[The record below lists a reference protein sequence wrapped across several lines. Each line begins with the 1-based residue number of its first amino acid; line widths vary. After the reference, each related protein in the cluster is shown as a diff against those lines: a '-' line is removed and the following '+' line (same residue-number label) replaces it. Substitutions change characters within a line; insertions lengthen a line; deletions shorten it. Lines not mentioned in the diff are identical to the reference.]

1 MSKKQKSVR
10 EAALDVIEAVEKNQ
24 SYSNLLLNSVIEK
37 NELPSKDIGLLTELT
52 YGTIQ
57 RKLTLDY
64 YLAPFIKGKL
74 DVWVRHLLRL
84 SLYQIV
90 YLDRI
95 PDRAV
100 LHEAVEIAKKRGHK
114 GISGLVNGVLRSIQR
129 KGIPSLEK
137 IKDPIER
144 VSIET
149 SHPFWLVKRWE
160 EQFGLDKTREMC
172 EMNLV
177 APKQTARVNTTKL
190 TREELIHNLSGIGI
204 EVKAS
209 PVTEEAVQTLRG
221 NLVKTDAYRN
231 GELTIQDESSMLV
244 AHALELEKNLKV
256 LDACAAPGGKTTHIA
271 ELLGGTGEVHALD
284 LHKHK
289 VKLIDENASRLG
301 LSNIFTATLD
311 SRKAGEQFEKESFN
325 RILVDAPCSGLG
337 VLRRKPDIKYAKKE
351 ADLHSLQKI
360 QLDILSSVAPLLQ
373 KGGILV
379 YSTCTVDKNENE
391 GTVRSFLS
399 DHPEF
404 EPYHLKNL
412 PETVQPFIEGNEL
425 QVFPQDFGGDGFYIS
440 CFIKKG
446 L

>member
-1 MSKKQKSVR
+1 MSKKKKSVR
-10 EAALDVIEAVEKNQ
+10 EAALDVIETVEKNQ

-37 NELPSKDIGLLTELT
+37 NELPQKDIGLLTELT

-64 YLAPFIKGKL
+64 FLAPFIKGKL
-74 DVWVRHLLRL
+74 DDWVRQLLRL

-129 KGIPSLEK
+129 KGVPSLEE

-149 SHPFWLVKRWE
+149 SHPLWLVKRWAD
-160 EQFGLDKTREMC
+160 QFGLEKTKEMC

-190 TREELIHNLSGIGI
+190 SREELIHNLSGEGI
-204 EVKAS
+204 EVKES
-209 PVTEEAVQTLRG
+209 PVTREAVQTLRG
-221 NLVKTDAYRN
+221 NLVKTEAYRN

-244 AHALELEKNLKV
+244 AHALDLENDMRV

-271 ELLGGTGEVHALD
+271 ELLGGTGEVNALD

-301 LSNIFTATLD
+301 LSNIFTDTMD
-311 SRKAGEQFEKESFN
+311 SRKAGLKFKKGSFD

-337 VLRRKPDIKYAKKE
+337 VLRRKPDIKYAKSE
-351 ADLHSLQKI
+351 ADMHSLQKI
-360 QLDILSSVAPLLQ
+360 QLDILSAVAPLL
-373 KGGILV
+373 KEGGVLV

-391 GTVRSFLS
+391 GTVRLFLS

-404 EPYHLKNL
+404 KAYPLKNL
-412 PETVQPFIEGNEL
+412 PDAVHTFAEGNEL
-425 QVFPQDFGGDGFYIS
+425 QIFPQDFGGDGFYIS
-440 CFIKKG
+440 SFIKAG
-446 L
+446 S

>member
-1 MSKKQKSVR
+1 MSKKKKSVR

-37 NELPSKDIGLLTELT
+37 NELPQKDIGLLTELT

-57 RKLTLDY
+57 RKMTLDY
-64 YLAPFIKGKL
+64 FLAPFLEGKL
-74 DVWVRHLLRL
+74 DHWVRQLLRL

-129 KGIPSLEK
+129 KGVPSLEE

-149 SHPFWLVKRWE
+149 SHPFWLVKRWAD
-160 EQFGLDKTREMC
+160 QFGLEKTKEMC

-177 APKQTARVNTTKL
+177 APKQTARVNVTKL
-190 TREELIHNLSGIGI
+190 SRDELIHNLSGEGV
-204 EVKAS
+204 EVKPS
-209 PVTEEAVQTLRG
+209 PVAGEAVQTLRG
-221 NLVKTDAYRN
+221 NLVKTEAYRN

-244 AHALELEKNLKV
+244 AHALDLKKDMKV

-271 ELLGGTGEVHALD
+271 ELLGGTGEVQALD

-301 LSNIFTATLD
+301 LANVYTDTLD
-311 SRKAGEQFEKESFN
+311 SRKAGEKFKEGSFD

-351 ADLHSLQKI
+351 QDLHSLQKI
-360 QLDILSSVAPLLQ
+360 QLDILSAVAPLL
-373 KGGILV
+373 KEGGILV

-399 DHPEF
+399 DHTEF
-404 EPYHLKNL
+404 KEFHLKNL
-412 PETVQPFIEGNEL
+412 PETVQAFTEGNQL
-425 QVFPQDFGGDGFYIS
+425 QIFPQDFGGDGFYIS
-440 CFIKKG
+440 SFIKTG
-446 L
+446 S

>member
-74 DVWVRHLLRL
+74 DEWVRHLLRL

-129 KGIPSLEK
+129 KGIPSLEE

-190 TREELIHNLSGIGI
+190 TREELIHNLSGIGV
-204 EVKAS
+204 EVKPS

-221 NLVKTDAYRN
+221 NLVKTDAYRH

-244 AHALELEKNLKV
+244 AHALELEKNMKV

-311 SRKAGEQFEKESFN
+311 SRKAGEKFEKESFD

>member
-1 MSKKQKSVR
+1 MSKKTKSVR

-37 NELPSKDIGLLTELT
+37 NELPQKDIGLLTELT

-64 YLAPFIKGKL
+64 FLAPFLKGKL
-74 DVWVRHLLRL
+74 DDWVRQLLRL

-129 KGIPSLEK
+129 KGVPSLED
-137 IKDPIER
+137 IKDPLER

-149 SHPFWLVKRWE
+149 SHPFWLVERWAN
-160 EQFGLDKTREMC
+160 QFGLEKTREMC

-177 APKQTARVNTTKL
+177 APKQTARVNVTKL
-190 TREELIHNLSGIGI
+190 SREELIHNLNGEGV

-209 PVTEEAVQTLRG
+209 PVNGEAVQTLRG
-221 NLVKTDAYRN
+221 NLVKTEAYRN

-244 AHALELEKNLKV
+244 AHALDLKKDMKV

-301 LSNIFTATLD
+301 LENVFTDTLD
-311 SRKAGEQFEKESFN
+311 SRKAGGKFEEGSFH

-360 QLDILSSVAPLLQ
+360 QLDILSAVAPLL
-373 KGGILV
+373 KEGGVLV

-404 EPYHLKNL
+404 EAYPLKNL
-412 PETVQPFIEGNEL
+412 PEAVQAFTEGNEL

-440 CFIKKG
+440 SFIKAG
-446 L
+446 S

>member
-37 NELPSKDIGLLTELT
+37 NELLSKDIGLLTELT

-74 DVWVRHLLRL
+74 DEWVRHLLRL

-129 KGIPSLEK
+129 KGIPSLEE

-144 VSIET
+144 LSIET

-160 EQFGLDKTREMC
+160 EQFGLEKTREMC

-190 TREELIHNLSGIGI
+190 TREELIHNLSGIGV

-221 NLVKTDAYRN
+221 NLVKTDPYRN

-244 AHALELEKNLKV
+244 AHALELEKNMKV

-289 VKLIDENASRLG
+289 VKLIDENAFRLG

-311 SRKAGEQFEKESFN
+311 SRKAGEQFEKESFD

-351 ADLHSLQKI
+351 ADLYSLQKI

-404 EPYHLKNL
+404 EPYQLKNL

>member
-1 MSKKQKSVR
+1 MRKKQKSVR

-74 DVWVRHLLRL
+74 DEWVRHLLRL

-129 KGIPSLEK
+129 KGIPSLEE

-160 EQFGLDKTREMC
+160 EQFGLEKTREMC

-190 TREELIHNLSGIGI
+190 TREELIHNLSGIGV

-244 AHALELEKNLKV
+244 AHALELEKNMKV

-271 ELLGGTGEVHALD
+271 ELLDGTGEVHALD

-289 VKLIDENASRLG
+289 VKLIDENATRLG

-311 SRKAGEQFEKESFN
+311 SRKAGEKFEKESFD

>member
-1 MSKKQKSVR
+1 MGNKKKTVR

-37 NELPSKDIGLLTELT
+37 NELPSRDIGLLTELT

-64 YLAPFIKGKL
+64 FLAPFIKGKL
-74 DVWVRHLLRL
+74 DDWVRHLLRL

-95 PDRAV
+95 PERAV

-114 GISGLVNGVLRSIQR
+114 GIAGMVNGVLRSIQR
-129 KGIPSLEK
+129 KGVPSLDS
-137 IKDPIER
+137 ITDPVER
-144 VSIET
+144 LSIET
-149 SHPFWLVKRWE
+149 SHPYWLVKRWT

-190 TREELIHNLSGIGI
+190 TREELIHKLSESNV
-204 EVKAS
+204 EVKRS
-209 PVTEEAVQTLRG
+209 PVIDEAVQTVRG
-221 NLVKTDAYRN
+221 NLVKTDAFN
-231 GELTIQDESSMLV
+231 DGDLTIQDESSMLV
-244 AHALELEKNLKV
+244 AHALQLEKGMVV

-289 VKLIDENASRLG
+289 VKLIDQNAARLG
-301 LSNIFTATLD
+301 LSNIHTSTMD
-311 SRKAGEQFEKESFN
+311 SRKAGETFKEESFD

-337 VLRRKPDIKYAKKE
+337 VLRRKPDIKYSKKE
-351 ADLHSLQKI
+351 SDLSSLQKI
-360 QLDILSSVAPLLQ
+360 QLDILSSVAPLL
-373 KGGILV
+373 KKNGILV
-379 YSTCTVDKNENE
+379 YSTCTVDRDENE
-391 GTVRSFLS
+391 GTVKAFLS
-399 DHPEF
+399 DHPGF
-404 EPYHLKNL
+404 EAYNLKGL
-412 PETVQPFIEGNEL
+412 PGTVQPFIEGNQL

-440 CFIKKG
+440 CFVKTK
-446 L
+446 